1 MESNLKLHYKDAQS
15 EVKDLRNRIDEL
27 REYSDKVDDENRR
40 LRKELEESKAMV
52 FILFCFVLGHHN
64 NAF

>member
-52 FILFCFVLGHHN
+52 FILLLF
-64 NAF
+64 

>member
-52 FILFCFVLGHHN
+52 FYV
-64 NAF
+64 

>member
-52 FILFCFVLGHHN
+52 FILFLF
-64 NAF
+64 